1 MMESLS
7 AAVSGIE
14 ANQTMLDTIGNNISN
29 ANTPGYAEV
38 DVQFADLLD
47 QQLTGAA
54 TPTAAAGGVDP
65 TMVGSGTRVAATTTS
80 FAQGSLQQ
88 TGQPTDVAIQGPG
101 FLIANQNGSTLYT
114 RAGNLTVD
122 ALGHLVTSSGGLV
135 QGWQADATGA
145 INPNGPTT
153 AITIPQGQLSTPV
166 ATQNINLEGNL
177 QAWSGSGTANPVTLS
192 INAYDGLGATVPVT
206 LTLTPTTGTADAWT
220 LQGTVPNPTGGTPTT
235 LWNTPQ
241 ALVFKNGQLSTVNGT
256 AVTGATALKV
266 DNLPAGYNWPT
277 GNTLSIDVPAPGTTS
292 SVTQLASPSSLEAAS
307 QDGVPSGS
315 LQSFSIGPDGV
326 ISGTFSSGTTQALG
340 RLALASFS
348 NEQGLFKTG
357 NGYYQTTL
365 NSGVAQVGLPGTG
378 GRGTLQGGA
387 LEMSNV
393 DLAKQLTDLI
403 IAQNAYQA
411 NTKVVST
418 SDQVLQSLVNM
429 P

>member
-29 ANTPGYAEV
+29 ANTPGYAQV

-54 TPTAAAGGVDP
+54 TPTATAGGVDP
-65 TMVGSGTRVAATTTS
+65 TMVGSGTRIAATTTS

-101 FLIANQNGSTLYT
+101 FLIANQGGSTLYT

-122 ALGHLVTSSGGLV
+122 ALGHLVTTSGGLV
-135 QGWQADATGA
+135 QGWQADAAGQ

-153 AITIPQGQLSTPV
+153 ALTIPQGQLSTPV
-166 ATQNINLEGNL
+166 ATQNINLQGNL
-177 QAWSGSGTANPVTLS
+177 QAWSGSGTATPVTLS

-206 LTLTPTTGTADAWT
+206 LTLTPTTGTANSWS
-220 LQGTVPNPTGGTPTT
+220 LQGTVPDPAGGSPIQ
-235 LWNTPQ
+235 LFSSPQ
-241 ALVFKNGQLSTVNGT
+241 TLVFANGQLSKVNGT
-256 AVTGATALKV
+256 AVSGPTALAATQ
-266 DNLPAGYNWPT
+266 PTGYNWPT
-277 GNTLSIDVPAPGTTS
+277 GSTLSIDLPAPGTTS
-292 SVTQLASPSSLEAAS
+292 SVTQLASPSSLQAAS

-326 ISGTFSSGTTQALG
+326 ISGTFSSGTTQPLG

-348 NEQGLFKTG
+348 NEQGLFKAG

-365 NSGVAQVGLPGTG
+365 NSGTPQVGLPGTG

-411 NTKVVST
+411 NTKVVAT